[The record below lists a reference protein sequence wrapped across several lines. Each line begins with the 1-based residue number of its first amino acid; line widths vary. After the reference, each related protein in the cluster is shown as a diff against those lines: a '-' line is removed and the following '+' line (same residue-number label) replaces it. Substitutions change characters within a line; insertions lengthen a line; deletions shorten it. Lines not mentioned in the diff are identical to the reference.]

1 MNEWSVVMCCK
12 CWNNFNDES
21 SQRHTWNVSRNTSD
35 HRRTKRRYQKI
46 LKLYAETIYSKT
58 QQSYTG
64 LVRFGLPK
72 SSLKAAID
80 SASVLS
86 IWAQWIRLRL
96 PTWGRGFETQGQHT
110 FSSKNNV
117 ICWTSNSAKQGSLYF
132 GLHSYL
138 GIWLLVSVSFKLLRH
153 WCFGI

>member
-1 MNEWSVVMCCK
+1 MLWCVVSV
-12 CWNNFNDES
+12 EIILTTS
-21 SQRHTWNVSRNTSD
+21 RHNGTRETFHETTSD

-132 GLHSYL
+132 GWHSYL
-138 GIWLLVSVSFKLLRH
+138 GIWLLVSVSFKLLGH